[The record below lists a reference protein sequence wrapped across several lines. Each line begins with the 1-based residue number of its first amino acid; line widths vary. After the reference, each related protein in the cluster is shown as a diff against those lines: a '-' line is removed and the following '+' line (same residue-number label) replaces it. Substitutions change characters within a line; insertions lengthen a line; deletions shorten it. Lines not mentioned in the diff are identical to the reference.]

1 MRDRELIV
9 HAKLTLTAHRDA
21 VVTLPAALAAAE
33 FEALPLAAASYD
45 KPLVAG
51 GEGSDPTQAAAF
63 NALTRK
69 PDKAARLRK
78 EIEHSL
84 GMIATH
90 VDIVIAAT
98 KEILEEHDPKVAKKR
113 QQRLEDIAV
122 AGGECCKSCYRTYV
136 APGTRR
142 QVPTRGERAVKDG
155 TDGGYRFITEGH
167 GIGDKWRLC
176 RWCLQFADRTG
187 RLPSTEEVEAHH
199 TPGKKVRVPP
209 SATG

>member
-63 NALTRK
+63 NALTRR

-78 EIEHSL
+78 EIERSL
-84 GMIATH
+84 SEIATH
-90 VDIVIAAT
+90 VDIIAAAS
-98 KEILEEHDPKVAKKR
+98 KEILEEHDPKKAKKR
-113 QQRLEDIAV
+113 QQERQDLEIEN
-122 AGGECCKSCYRTYV
+122 GECCRSCHRTWSS
-136 APGTRR
+136 PGQRR
-142 QVPTRGERAVKDG
+142 LEPVRDKRGRVTGGTLVIDG
-155 TDGGYRFITEGH
+155 ES
-167 GIGDKWRLC
+167 WRLC
-176 RWCLQFADRTG
+176 RWCKEFVLDEERNPHQ
-187 RLPSTEEVEAHH
+187 RLPTIEQVELHH
-199 TPGKKVRVPP
+199 EPGKKVRVNPLA
-209 SATG
+209 S